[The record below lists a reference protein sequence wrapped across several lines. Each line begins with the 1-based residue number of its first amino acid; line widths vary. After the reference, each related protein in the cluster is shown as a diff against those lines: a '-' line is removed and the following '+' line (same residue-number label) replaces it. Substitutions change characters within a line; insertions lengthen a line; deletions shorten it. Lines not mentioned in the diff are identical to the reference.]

1 MPPPIRHYWKRPICL
16 VPGALGKDQ
25 FTLSKGLAEYHTWQ
39 SALDKNLSAK
49 GALLSV
55 IYRALGKDFTECR
68 FDTRQRKVAVTAIEA
83 VTTGL
88 PCVVGLALGKQAMT
102 LGRPYS

>member
-1 MPPPIRHYWKRPICL
+1 LAKAL
-16 VPGALGKDQ
+16 SSATLGKAHS
-25 FTLSKGLAEYHTWQ
+25 T
-39 SALDKNLSAK
+39 KNLSAK
-49 GALLSV
+49 GDLPSV

-102 LGRPYS
+102 LGKPYS